1 MHRTIKKN
9 IQKCFIA
16 DADDLFINKEDLL
29 ENPVSRADLLVDQ
42 EQTNGNVNHNLTL
55 FSHNLTSESRAIYMC
70 EYKSH
75 EIENN
80 EIPKANASNEI
91 ENIETNA
98 YQVTE
103 TTDDDF
109 FAMKEFMSNNS
120 DDQIPEADASNKYSP
135 NILNHPLNNFW

>member
-1 MHRTIKKN
+1 MYRTIKKN

-16 DADDLFINKEDLL
+16 GADDLFINKEDLL
-29 ENPVSRADLLVDQ
+29 ENSVTRADLPVNQ
-42 EQTNGNVNHNLTL
+42 EQTNGNVNHNLT
-55 FSHNLTSESRAIYMC
+55 SESPAIYMY
-70 EYKSH
+70 ENKSH

-80 EIPKANASNEI
+80 DEIPEAYSSNEI

-103 TTDDDF
+103 TISDEDF
-109 FAMKEFMSNNS
+109 FAIQEYFNGNL
-120 DDQIPEADASNKYSP
+120 DDQIAEADASDQYPP